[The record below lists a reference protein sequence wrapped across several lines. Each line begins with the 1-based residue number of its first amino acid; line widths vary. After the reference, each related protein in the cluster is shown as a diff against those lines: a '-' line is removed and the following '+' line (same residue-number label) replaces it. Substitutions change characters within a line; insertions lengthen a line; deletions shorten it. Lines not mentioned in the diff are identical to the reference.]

1 MVHRPG
7 NIPQYTWICRI
18 KFSSY
23 DKIKWTKDRIKMA
36 EEEINK
42 LKRDLIN
49 LQGELDSLDHK
60 IECPTARTILEN
72 LIKILIARGESKI
85 RELENEQLCQNKE
98 K

>member
-1 MVHRPG
+1 
-7 NIPQYTWICRI
+7 
-18 KFSSY
+18 
-23 DKIKWTKDRIKMA
+23 MA

-42 LKRDLIN
+42 LKQDLIN
-49 LQGELDSLDHK
+49 LRGELDSLDHK
-60 IECPTARTILEN
+60 IECPTASTILEN

>member
-1 MVHRPG
+1 
-7 NIPQYTWICRI
+7 
-18 KFSSY
+18 
-23 DKIKWTKDRIKMA
+23 MA

-42 LKRDLIN
+42 LKEDLIN